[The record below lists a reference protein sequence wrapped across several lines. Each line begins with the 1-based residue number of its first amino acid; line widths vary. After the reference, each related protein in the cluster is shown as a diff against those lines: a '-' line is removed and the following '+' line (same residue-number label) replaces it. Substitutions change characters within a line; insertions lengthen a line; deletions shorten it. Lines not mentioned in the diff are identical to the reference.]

1 MSSDR
6 GRRAVLAFVFGLF
19 CCSHHVCFVRCDQ
32 AKNDGEASYRF
43 ANVTRSDTSVEIL
56 MLCPEQVIDKTEDV
70 KIVSSSRK
78 CRINENE
85 GILNRTFVISFQ
97 MSLSY
102 DESPKVAIVKNIESG
117 SYLVSFKED
126 VNK

>member
-1 MSSDR
+1 MFCDR
-6 GRRAVLAFVFGLF
+6 GRKAVTVFVLGLF
-19 CCSHHVCFVRCDQ
+19 CSHLVFFVRCDQ
-32 AKNDGEASYRF
+32 AKKDGEAIYRF

-85 GILNRTFVISFQ
+85 GTLNRTFAISFQ
-97 MSLSY
+97 MSLTY